1 MAEEYKV
8 IHNEKLQRFE
18 IHDGNSVGFLEYKY
32 YKKDIAFVHTEVPE
46 DMQGRGVASILA
58 DYAFK
63 FAKAKNKLV
72 MIYCPFVSVYLK
84 RHPELK
90 DQVDKEFYQ

>member
-1 MAEEYKV
+1 MTKEYKP
-8 IHNEKLQRFE
+8 IHNEELLRFE
-18 IHDGNSVGFLEYKY
+18 IREGDSIGFLEYKY

-46 DMQGRGVASILA
+46 NMQGRGAASALA

-63 FAKAKNKLV
+63 FAKSRNKLV

-90 DQVDKEFYQ
+90 EQVDKEYYR

>member
-1 MAEEYKV
+1 MRKEYNP
-8 IHNEKLQRFE
+8 IHNEKLLRFE
-18 IHDGNSVGFLEYKY
+18 IQEANSVAFLEYRY

-46 DMQGRGVASILA
+46 EMEGRGVASSLA
-58 DYAFK
+58 EYAFK
-63 FAKAKNKLV
+63 FAKAQKKLV

-90 DQVDKEFYQ
+90 EQVDKEFYH

>member
-1 MAEEYKV
+1 MKEYKPV
-8 IHNEKLQRFE
+8 HNEKLLRFE
-18 IHDGNSVGFLEYKY
+18 IHEGNSVGFLEYKY

-46 DMQGRGVASILA
+46 NMEGRGVASALA

-63 FAKAKNKLV
+63 FAKSENKLV
-72 MIYCPFVSVYLK
+72 MIYCPFISAYIK

-90 DQVDKEFYQ
+90 DQVDKEFDR